1 MEKMVRRLAN
11 KIAVSLGYDEE
22 REAVV
27 AYGLLA
33 IVQIG
38 ITIILALIFG
48 FIVGAPVEAMIV
60 CFAVSIFR
68 KYSGGA
74 HAYDADFC
82 TVVSVIY
89 CTVAALASRILATII
104 DPVPVLIVMIICY
117 MLTYWI
123 IYRYVPV
130 DSPNKP
136 ITNKDKIK
144 RMRKGSTII
153 VSVYFALQ
161 LVFYYFASRY
171 PAFHSYGT
179 SLLLGT
185 AWQSLTLTPLGA
197 ILLNKLN
204 DLPKFF
210 RKEAHL

>member
-48 FIVGAPVEAMIV
+48 LIVGAPVEAMIV

-82 TVVSVIY
+82 TIVSVVY
-89 CTVAALASRILATII
+89 CTVAALASRMLATIVNPGI
-104 DPVPVLIVMIICY
+104 VLIVVIICY
-117 MLTYWI
+117 ILTYWI

-161 LVFYYFASRY
+161 LVFYFFASRY
-171 PAFHSYGT
+171 PAFHSYGI

-210 RKEAHL
+210 RKEAQL